1 MEASEQGLERH
12 SLVDKMTD
20 AFCHPGN
27 ELQPRHTAHHGTLSY
42 RGVVVI

>member
-12 SLVDKMTD
+12 SLVDKVTD
-20 AFCHPGN
+20 AFCHPSN
-27 ELQPRHTAHHGTLSY
+27 ELRPRHTAHHGAFSN